1 MLEGECTFKSNLEM
15 TPFSVY
21 VWIVAQMALALL
33 QYLMPTSNIRIPKKQ
48 SAWKTTA
55 FTLNTL
61 SAAAF
66 AFRHWRLLT
75 AAFSWHVRVGNTNH
89 LEFSREMLFGNWRTS
104 SSCGFTSTNFHHTGL
119 NHTLIHQVSVS
130 ASSFCLWVLHQ
141 GFLVWQCCSC
151 LDLIDT
157 PAPSQHPP
165 LFYC

>member
-21 VWIVAQMALALL
+21 VWIVAQMALASL
-33 QYLMPTSNIRIPKKQ
+33 QYLMPTSNIGIPKKQ

-66 AFRHWRLLT
+66 AFRHWRLFT

-104 SSCGFTSTNFHHTGL
+104 SCCGFTSTNFHRTGL
-119 NHTLIHQVSVS
+119 NHTLIHQGSVS

-141 GFLVWQCCSC
+141 GILIWQCCSS

-157 PAPSQHPP
+157 TAPSQHPP
-165 LFYC
+165 LS